1 MDWKLIQMVPLQD
14 NPKQSLQ
21 YTVVRSKL
29 IFFFERIFQEM
40 LNTLKINERKME
52 DWRFFVGGRVIW
64 ATRHTLHSIVIK
76 SEILH
81 CVGNAILMP

>member
-29 IFFFERIFQEM
+29 IFFFKRIFQEM

-52 DWRFFVGGRVIW
+52 DWRFFVGG
-64 ATRHTLHSIVIK
+64 HSK
-76 SEILH
+76 ASDLGHEAHAALYR
-81 CVGNAILMP
+81 N